1 MTDPESGLLGADE
14 PRLFP
19 LYPGRPASSS
29 SSVLISFLLFFGG
42 WVRGGGVARKRRDE
56 CVLTCAS
63 RRLLRQLMPLRKGI
77 DTL

>member
-29 SSVLISFLLFFGG
+29 SAVLISFLLFFF
-42 WVRGGGVARKRRDE
+42 GGGVRGKEGTSVFSPAPPE
-56 CVLTCAS
+56 S
-63 RRLLRQLMPLRKGI
+63 Y
-77 DTL
+77 

>member
-42 WVRGGGVARKRRDE
+42 WVRGGG
-56 CVLTCAS
+56 
-63 RRLLRQLMPLRKGI
+63 LRGREGTSVFSPAPPGGY
-77 DTL
+77 